1 MANRVTVNGPFA
13 RGGLPAS
20 PVAPSALNAP
30 EFTHML
36 SPFPL
41 VPAPVKS
48 SALTAFRAAPGA

>member
-1 MANRVTVNGPFA
+1 M
-13 RGGLPAS
+13 PAS